1 MLLLSNTP
9 GEKQAVKKKAR
20 RGREPHYSLVPS
32 SIGSKIPASKTW
44 QGSLCTTLARYEK
57 ILYKNSFTKIYKFF
71 LKSKPSS
78 IGSKI
83 PASKHGKGPWVP
95 PWLGMTKSFIKISSP
110 KSKNSFQNKIPSQN
124 LKSGSTEVFKRY
136 SNKTGWRINL

>member
-1 MLLLSNTP
+1 MIDFNFIIIIILLSNTP
-9 GEKQAVKKKAR
+9 GEKQAAKKKAR
-20 RGREPHYSLVPS
+20 RGREPHCSLVPS

-83 PASKHGKGPWVP
+83 PASETWQGS
-95 PWLGMTKSFIKISSP
+95 LFTTLARYDKILY
-110 KSKNSFQNKIPSQN
+110 KNSFTKI
-124 LKSGSTEVFKRY
+124 
-136 SNKTGWRINL
+136 